1 MVGYNVV
8 VEAVEERR
16 KIACR
21 AAAAGKWAK
30 WATAKM
36 VGVSARPWGRLW
48 TKRRK
53 HRAHAVGARA
63 CARPRIFFK
72 IKRNGFLFIK
82 KNLTPERSSSPTA
95 AAARARAHR
104 PAHDDPRF
112 FWFHIQSPRA
122 RDARMRGAWRGA
134 QWRVRG
140 SIGCTP
146 LYARNTS
153 R

>member
-21 AAAAGKWAK
+21 VAAAGK

-36 VGVSARPWGRLW
+36 VPRHVGETVGEARWW

-53 HRAHAVGARA
+53 HRAHATGARVR
-63 CARPRIFFK
+63 ARDLAFLFNK
-72 IKRNGFLFIK
+72 KRNGWFNFFFFK
-82 KNLTPERSSSPTA
+82 KNLTPETSSVT
-95 AAARARAHR
+95 
-104 PAHDDPRF
+104 
-112 FWFHIQSPRA
+112 
-122 RDARMRGAWRGA
+122 
-134 QWRVRG
+134 V
-140 SIGCTP
+140 
-146 LYARNTS
+146 S